1 MRVGE
6 RRSRTRKTSTCFGSG
21 GGLGFPENL
30 SANGEI
36 ALLFAREVASNQ
48 GAVGAA
54 EIVDAVRSV
63 LSDENFPVG

>member
-1 MRVGE
+1 
-6 RRSRTRKTSTCFGSG
+6 
-21 GGLGFPENL
+21 L